1 MNRLGLA
8 NKKVLVILIVIGLL
22 AFVDGAT
29 RAFFSVL
36 SQIPAILYCTVFIA
50 WGLMVRRRI
59 LNVHIMKRLVIA
71 SSFMVMLFVLRVSR
85 FNFFDEVPSASEIL
99 WYSYYIPMTVI
110 PLLGFMAAHNT
121 EPVRN
126 INRVRTAERILIV
139 CEVIIAGVVMTNHF
153 HNFVFIIHDMETDD
167 YSRNWGYYVVIS
179 WMVILMVGAFV
190 VLLRKCSFSSVR
202 KLWYIPTFWLIAGYA
217 LLIWYVIEGGSP
229 IVFGK
234 KFFHLHE
241 AFCLPVITAFESAI
255 QIGLIP
261 ANSGYEILFDYS
273 GINAAIC
280 DLSGNAILTSRNWS
294 KNAGDADHQIRNEK
308 ISGGY
313 VTWVEDISAIN
324 KLNKEI
330 AEVTEE
336 LEEENEIIRQENEV
350 RAERV
355 SYETKNRLYNA
366 IAKAVRPQAVKVDA
380 LLSPDS
386 DGKIGKEDLIYAAFL
401 SAFIKR
407 MGNLMLISD
416 DKEVVSTE
424 ELGMAIRESMDYMK
438 LSGIACELMEAEHKE
453 LPAQFIK
460 YGYDLFEKLVED
472 AWGKLHSCV
481 VMFEDKENF
490 EITIA
495 FDSDVCSISS
505 DWRKKELAEF
515 GGGLRVRNEDETFYV
530 TITCMDDNIG
540 EVGA

>member
-1 MNRLGLA
+1 MDRLGLT
-8 NKKVLVILIVIGLL
+8 NKKVLVMLIALGLM
-22 AFVDGAT
+22 AFVDGAL
-29 RAFFSVL
+29 RLFFSYL
-36 SQIPAILYCTVFIA
+36 SQIPAILYCTLFIA

-59 LNVHIMKRLVIA
+59 INVRIRKRLLLA

-85 FNFFDEVPSASEIL
+85 FNFFDEVPAASEIL

-126 INRVRTAERILIV
+126 LHRIKIAERILIA
-139 CEVIIAGVVMTNHF
+139 CEVLIITVVMTNHF
-153 HNFVFIIHDMETDD
+153 HNIVFIIHDMENED
-167 YSRNWGYYVVIS
+167 YSRNWGYYIVIA

-190 VLLRKCSFSSVR
+190 VLIRKCTFSSVR
-202 KLWYIPTFWLIAGYA
+202 KLWYIPTFWLLAGYA

-229 IVFGK
+229 VVFGNK
-234 KFFHLHE
+234 LFHLQE

-261 ANSGYEILFDYS
+261 ANSGYEIIFDYS
-273 GINAAIC
+273 GINAAIY
-280 DLSGNAILTSRNWS
+280 DTKGRAILTSRNWVQD
-294 KNAGDADHQIRNEK
+294 AGDADHQIRKEK

-324 KLNKEI
+324 RLNEELS
-330 AEVTEE
+330 EVTEE

-366 IAKAVRPQAVKVDA
+366 IAKAVRPQAVRVDELLSTGEDGKVDR
-380 LLSPDS
+380 DN
-386 DGKIGKEDLIYAAFL
+386 LIYAAFL

-416 DKEVVSTE
+416 DKDLISTE

-438 LSGIACELMEAEHKE
+438 LSGITCELIEKEQKE
-453 LPAQFIK
+453 LPASFIK
-460 YGYDLFEKLVED
+460 YGYDLFEKLMED
-472 AWGKLHSCV
+472 AWGSLHSCA
-481 VMFEDKENF
+481 VMFEDRDDF
-490 EITIA
+490 EIIIA

-505 DWRKKELAEF
+505 DWRKKELAEY
-515 GGGLRVRNEDETFYV
+515 GGKLRVRNEDETFYV
-530 TITCMDDNIG
+530 TITCMDNIG